1 MESLEIVPNP
11 FNSLNVRCLSFVR
24 RLGFQISVSGSALYL
39 LKCYLRFPN
48 SFQLEDFLRGFGIQL
63 APTRTRGIRRTILK
77 LVEQFSTNIVLFRNR
92 ILHGM
97 SREFLVV
104 AFICGERCQ
113 VYDELYINEDQ

>member
-1 MESLEIVPNP
+1 M
-11 FNSLNVRCLSFVR
+11 NVRCLSFGR
-24 RLGFQISVSGSALYL
+24 RLGFQISVGGAGLYL
-39 LKCYLRFPN
+39 LKCYLRSPN

-77 LVEQFSTNIVLFRNR
+77 LVEQFSTNVVSFRNR

-97 SREFLVV
+97 SRKFLVV

-113 VYDELYINEDQ
+113 VYDELYINEDR